1 MVGFDL
7 LRALEE
13 EACLAGLDHPQIV
26 EAVAAGDG
34 VIADGLQGLHR
45 GELGLLTAHLVAGDL
60 AVLRHLQGVAE
71 DGGPAQLFHQRL
83 GKFLKGIAQN
93 NHLGGGPQLV
103 QKRLGAGQRIN
114 LGDGVLDLLEPQAV
128 LLQDAQPPGHQLVV
142 IRLIP
147 GGAPQLRNAAG
158 L

>member
-1 MVGFDL
+1 MLQVIFHGVDRSPAAEADIKERFEALKRFDNE
-7 LRALEE
+7 LEE
-13 EACLAGLDHPQIV
+13 CKATITKVGH
-26 EAVAAGDG
+26 
-34 VIADGLQGLHR
+34 QGL
-45 GELGLLTAHLVAGDL
+45 GE
-60 AVLRHLQGVAE
+60 
-71 DGGPAQLFHQRL
+71 
-83 GKFLKGIAQN
+83 FLKGIAQN
-93 NHLGGGPQLV
+93 NHLCGGPQLV